1 MHNEDR
7 SNGCCALVFSP
18 SRAGRGNSFR
28 VGETSLLSV
37 PFRLAWADLIGG
49 RSADRRRILTRVCGQ
64 GISSQREREKGEDR
78 MDFDRWIP
86 GLRGFVS
93 QRKME
98 QRNSS
103 MIMKVIHYC
112 FVNKCKSRFFIN
124 SETNYR

>member
-37 PFRLAWADLIGG
+37 PFRRAWADLIGG
-49 RSADRRRILTRVCGQ
+49 RSADRRRILTRVCGH
-64 GISSQREREKGEDR
+64 GISSQREREREERRGV
-78 MDFDRWIP
+78 DRWIP

>member
-37 PFRLAWADLIGG
+37 PFRRAWADLIGG

-64 GISSQREREKGEDR
+64 GISSQKERRGEEKSWTLIGGSLVYVVLPHLAKWSNE
-78 MDFDRWIP
+78 IP
-86 GLRGFVS
+86 R
-93 QRKME
+93 
-98 QRNSS
+98 
-103 MIMKVIHYC
+103 
-112 FVNKCKSRFFIN
+112 
-124 SETNYR
+124 